1 MVLNVLA
8 LGVLAFLIALP
19 ATVVVRGVARRW
31 SAFDSA
37 GVEGQVKA
45 PRRKIPNV
53 GGVAVFVAVAL
64 PMVLVLA
71 LARLHGPAE
80 LMDPSDPSLIPVDVQ
95 EHLPGVL
102 SRWREAVVLLGGAFL
117 VHALGLIDDRK
128 PLGPFVK
135 LGVMAIPAIAVPLI
149 GGTRLLTLM
158 DAHVGGP
165 WLSVGLTAAWIVVV
179 MNAFNFMDNMDGLC
193 GGMALV
199 AACSFMATAIRFEQ
213 WFVAGTLALVAG
225 GTLGFL
231 VFNFPWRPR
240 GRDGDWGGASIFLG
254 DGGSL
259 LLGFVLAVLSV
270 RQTYIR
276 VGDVAPGWHA
286 PLTPLVVLAVPLYD
300 FASVVVIRLAQG
312 KSPFVG
318 DLQHLSHRIE
328 RRGLSRR
335 ATVSVIVLFAAAFGL
350 GGTVLAT
357 STPRDAV
364 VIGVQCVAILGALA
378 LFEWSETRQKRRE
391 A

>member
-1 MVLNVLA
+1 MILNVLA

-45 PRRKIPNV
+45 PRRKVPNV
-53 GGVAVFVAVAL
+53 GGIGIFVAIAL
-64 PMVLVLA
+64 PMVLFLS
-71 LARLHGPAE
+71 LARLHGHAE
-80 LMDPSDPSLIPVDVQ
+80 MLDPSDPSLVPVDVQ

-117 VHALGLIDDRK
+117 VHGLGLIDDRR

-135 LGVMAIPAIAVPLI
+135 LAVMAIPALAVPMF

-158 DAHVGGP
+158 DAHVGGA

-193 GGMALV
+193 GGVALV
-199 AACSFMATAIRFEQ
+199 ASCSLLVTAVRFEQ

-240 GRDGDWGGASIFLG
+240 GHDGQTRGASIFLG

-270 RQTYIR
+270 RLTYIR
-276 VGDVAPGWHA
+276 VGDAAPGWHA
-286 PLTPLVVLAVPLYD
+286 PLTPLVVMAVPLYD
-300 FASVVVIRLAQG
+300 FASVVLIRLVQG

-335 ATVSVIVLFAAAFGL
+335 ATVVVIVLFATAFGL

-357 STPRDAV
+357 STPRDAM
-364 VIGVQCVAILGALA
+364 VIGAQSAAILGALA
-378 LFEWSETRQKRRE
+378 LFEWSETRQKRRG